1 MENTQAFY
9 CFADSGFLWTSLFI
23 VLSKQTSAVTL
34 RPGHSYVSRQRDVSV
49 DLLKASLGSL
59 QETLSSCSVNQAASE
74 KAGLQFCRNQGK
86 AGRNFFLL
94 TSPFSAK

>member
-59 QETLSSCSVNQAASE
+59 RSRPVTLSSCSVNQAASE
-74 KAGLQFCRNQGK
+74 KAGLQFCRN
-86 AGRNFFLL
+86 
-94 TSPFSAK
+94 